1 MIMKILK
8 PEKLMEAIA
17 HYVEKQLGKKFLESP
32 SVSIGALHADS
43 KNTTPIIFILS
54 QGADPTQSL
63 LNFAT
68 ETEMSKERFFM
79 ISLG

>member
-1 MIMKILK
+1 
-8 PEKLMEAIA
+8 ME
-17 HYVEKQLGKKFLESP
+17 HT

-54 QGADPTQSL
+54 SGADPTQQL

-68 ETEMSKERFFM
+68 ETEMDKERFFM
-79 ISLG
+79 ISLGQG